1 MTAATVSVPRGAG
14 FGLGWSA
21 AAQMVGTVLRLGNTL
36 LLTRLLAPEAY
47 AVIGTALVVLTTLE
61 WLSDLGIIPALVRHP
76 EGTRPDWLLVGWWV
90 ALSRGA
96 GLSAVAAVCAVPL
109 AHFYHLPDLAGV
121 MFALALRPALS
132 ALRSPAA
139 PVLRRNLENRALF
152 IDEVGQVI
160 VGAAVSIGVAAAY
173 PASGAWALAAGTLA
187 GTLAGVV
194 ASYVLAPMR
203 PRWFWDPAIARQL
216 AGFGGAVFLNTLVM
230 AAWLNLDRLVGAR
243 LLPPEPIGLYVVAWS
258 LAAAAEAV
266 TTRGLEVYFSLL
278 ARRSP
283 EERAEWHDL
292 TADRIARIAGP
303 VLAVGVVISPLV
315 ARVLYDSRY
324 LGTGVLLALLLA
336 RLLVRVAGQTDF
348 QLLLARGR
356 LRPAILAYGAAA
368 IAQIAMIFPL
378 TAAYGVVG
386 LAFSVLAS
394 TVVVTAV
401 QACLAPELGRRAM
414 VRLGVAVVW
423 AAIGLGGA
431 FAVDRMI
438 TG

>member
-1 MTAATVSVPRGAG
+1 V
-14 FGLGWSA
+14 
-21 AAQMVGTVLRLGNTL
+21 VGTVLRLGNTL

-76 EGTRPDWLLVGWWV
+76 EGARADWLLVGWWV

-96 GLSAVAAVCAVPL
+96 GLSAVAAVCAIPL

-121 MFALALRPALS
+121 MFALALRPVLN

-152 IDEVGQVI
+152 VDEVGQVI

-187 GTLAGVV
+187 GTMSGVV
-194 ASYVLAPMR
+194 TSYVLAPMT
-203 PRWFWDPAIARQL
+203 PRWLWDAVIARQL

-230 AAWLNLDRLVGAR
+230 AAWLNLDRLAGAR
-243 LLPPEPIGLYVVAWS
+243 LLPPEPIGLYVVAWG

-283 EERAEWHDL
+283 QERTEWHDL
-292 TADRIARIAGP
+292 TADRISRLAGP
-303 VLAVGVVISPLV
+303 ALAVGVVIAPLV
-315 ARVLYDSRY
+315 ARVLYDVRY
-324 LGTGVLLALLLA
+324 LGTGMLLALLLA

-348 QLLLARGR
+348 QLLLATGR
-356 LRPAILAYGAAA
+356 LRPAILAYAAA
-368 IAQIAMIFPL
+368 AVAQMVLIFPL
-378 TAAYGVVG
+378 TAAYGVLG
-386 LAFSVLAS
+386 MAFSVLAS

-401 QACLAPELGRRAM
+401 QACLAPELGRKAL
-414 VRLGVAVVW
+414 VRLASAVVW
-423 AAIGLGGA
+423 ATIGLGGA
-431 FAVDRMI
+431 VAVDRI
-438 TG
+438 VTG